1 MSDTSLGK
9 GIYNPDGDSGRFVNN
24 GGPAIRARMLH
35 ERSFLLF
42 EYSGSDDQVTRAHL
56 PFLQNINISEDGKA
70 NLASYN
76 LLGRAGQLFAYN
88 GADSR
93 RLKLDFE
100 MNLLHLFHLQETEGF
115 TERMKSTIRN
125 KDNLTEKNRFL
136 GKAGPSTAYNYAQ
149 GEKAK
154 FFNSLGLS
162 LPRAKDL
169 ESFSTVRG
177 PVDFYSVTNTE
188 IDSTI
193 NLMMYW
199 VNLIRSSVLNDSRNT
214 VYGPPTVRLNHGP
227 MYMNS
232 PCLVEDYKITV
243 DKTSNYDLETLL
255 PHTLKISMS
264 LIESRAGDFGD
275 YSRGD
280 PLEGDNLTG
289 WESILDENVLDSM
302 NYDIEVFDDE
312 TFEGLN

>member
-1 MSDTSLGK
+1 MSDF
-9 GIYNPDGDSGRFVNN
+9 IYREGATPV
-24 GGPAIRARMLH
+24 PAIRARQLH

-42 EYSGSDDQVTRAHL
+42 EYYGSNDEVTRAHL

-70 NLASYN
+70 NLANYN

-115 TERMKSTIRN
+115 SERMLKTIKNKDLMTER
-125 KDNLTEKNRFL
+125 NRFL
-136 GKAGPSTAYNYAQ
+136 GKAGPPMPYNYAQ
-149 GEKAK
+149 GEKVK
-154 FFNSLGLS
+154 FLKSLGLT
-162 LPRAKDL
+162 LPQAITLQENKEATIERHRTTVGSRAN
-169 ESFSTVRG
+169 
-177 PVDFYSVTNTE
+177 VDFYVVNDNNSDKN
-188 IDSTI
+188 I

-199 VNLIRSSVLNDSRNT
+199 VNLVRSSVLNDSRNT
-214 VYGPPTVRLNHGP
+214 VFGPPTVRLNHGP

-255 PHTLKISMS
+255 PHTLKVSMS